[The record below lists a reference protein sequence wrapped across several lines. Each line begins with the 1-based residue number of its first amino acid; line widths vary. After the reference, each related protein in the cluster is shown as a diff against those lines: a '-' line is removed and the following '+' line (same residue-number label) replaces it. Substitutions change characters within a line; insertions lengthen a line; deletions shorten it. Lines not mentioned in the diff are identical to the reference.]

1 MIPVKVDQLFL
12 SNMGFVVILKA
23 AEDERG
29 IPIFIGAAE
38 AQAIAIQLQGMK
50 VPRPLTHDLL
60 KNVLDYLECRL
71 QRVEVCDIRDGTYYG
86 RLIVEVDHREME
98 IDCRPSDAIALALR
112 CDCPVLVAE
121 NVMQEAGRV
130 MDDIRPAPG
139 AEAGERPPVELA
151 KGPAKTPAK
160 PQTPLEALQS
170 KLEKAVVEERYEDA
184 AQLRDEINR
193 IQKHADN

>member
-12 SNMGFVVILKA
+12 SNMGFVVILKG
-23 AEDERG
+23 AEDERAV
-29 IPIFIGAAE
+29 PIFIGAAE
-38 AQAIAIQLQGMK
+38 AQAIAIQLQGLK

-112 CDCPVLVAE
+112 CDCPVFVAE
-121 NVMQEAGRV
+121 NVMKDAGRV
-130 MDDIRPAPG
+130 MDDLRPAAG
-139 AEAGERPPVELA
+139 AEGGERAIVEPA
-151 KGPAKTPAK
+151 KGAARTPAKTP
-160 PQTPLEALQS
+160 TPLEALQA
-170 KLEKAVVEERYEDA
+170 KLEKAIVEERYEDA
-184 AQLRDEINR
+184 AKLRDEINR
-193 IQKHADN
+193 IQKHTDN